1 MFKAVAA
8 FSKPLAAAS
17 FFLVLSGAV
26 RAPTVELCAQAAWVY
41 VLTFVQA
48 KQFLY
53 QYDAR
58 QDAAAWAT
66 FTAEH
71 RWALFGFGLPSWAA
85 TQYVHPL
92 AGLLLLEA
100 ALGAPEG
107 PETCGVAAV
116 AGAAPPCA
124 FEAGVADRLPESRLA
139 APLSAHLAGEL

>member
-1 MFKAVAA
+1 MLATSCAAVAVALLWVPVIRPALKMFEAVAA

-58 QDAAAWAT
+58 QDADAWAT

-100 ALGAPEG
+100 NQ
-107 PETCGVAAV
+107 
-116 AGAAPPCA
+116 GAAA
-124 FEAGVADRLPESRLA
+124 TFLAEA
-139 APLSAHLAGEL
+139 LAGSVD